1 MGILKIE
8 LEVPEFKE
16 AIELSLILKK
26 DGEVIASSSSLDK
39 DSEKPIWKQ
48 DMPLGPGTLY
58 NPHEPSPYES
68 PVWKQTPMPEPGKI
82 GDSPKPNRFGDTPE
96 PSKFIVSDDPTQKG
110 PYCSTTTTGGF
121 VPTQKS
127 SGGNFM
133 NINIDDL

>member
-16 AIELSLILKK
+16 AIELSMILKK

-48 DMPLGPGTLY
+48 DMPLGPGT
-58 NPHEPSPYES
+58 N
-68 PVWKQTPMPEPGKI
+68 
-82 GDSPKPNRFGDTPE
+82 FE
-96 PSKFIVSDDPTQKG
+96 PSKPIWKQNPEPIPSPSKFVVGDDPTQKG
-110 PYCSTTTTGGF
+110 PYCNTTGGF

>member
-1 MGILKIE
+1 MSILKIE

-16 AIELSLILKK
+16 AIELSMILKK

-48 DMPLGPGTLY
+48 DMPLGPGTNVHY
-58 NPHEPSPYES
+58 PPTREYES
-68 PVWKQTPMPEPGKI
+68 PIWKQNPEPI
-82 GDSPKPNRFGDTPE
+82 PS
-96 PSKFIVSDDPTQKG
+96 PSKFVVGDDPTQKG
-110 PYCSTTTTGGF
+110 PYCSNTTGGF

>member
-39 DSEKPIWKQ
+39 DSEKPVWKQ

-58 NPHEPSPYES
+58 NPSQNEKYES
-68 PVWKQTPMPEPGKI
+68 PVWKQNPEPI
-82 GDSPKPNRFGDTPE
+82 PS
-96 PSKFIVSDDPTQKG
+96 PSKFVVGDDPTQKG
-110 PYCSTTTTGGF
+110 PYCNTAVGGF
-121 VPTQKS
+121 VPIQKS
-127 SGGNFM
+127 SSGNFM

>member
-48 DMPLGPGTLY
+48 DTPLGPGTNY
-58 NPHEPSPYES
+58 SPKREYET
-68 PVWKQTPMPEPGKI
+68 PVWKQNPEPI
-82 GDSPKPNRFGDTPE
+82 PNPG
-96 PSKFIVSDDPTQKG
+96 KFIVGDDPTQKG
-110 PYCSTTTTGGF
+110 PYCSTATPTAGDF
-121 VPTQKS
+121 VKTKS

-133 NINIDDL
+133 KINIDDL

>member
-16 AIELSLILKK
+16 AIELSMILKK

-48 DMPLGPGTLY
+48 DMPLGPGTS
-58 NPHEPSPYES
+58 SPRREQYES
-68 PVWKQTPMPEPGKI
+68 PSVWKQNPEPI
-82 GDSPKPNRFGDTPE
+82 PS
-96 PSKFIVSDDPTQKG
+96 PSKFVVGDDPTQKG
-110 PYCSTTTTGGF
+110 PYCNTTGGF

>member
-58 NPHEPSPYES
+58 
-68 PVWKQTPMPEPGKI
+68 
-82 GDSPKPNRFGDTPE
+82 PKPNLDR
-96 PSKFIVSDDPTQKG
+96 KSDISNMGVFPTSRQEM
-110 PYCSTTTTGGF
+110 
-121 VPTQKS
+121 S
-127 SGGNFM
+127 SSYNLIAYFP
-133 NINIDDL
+133 LS